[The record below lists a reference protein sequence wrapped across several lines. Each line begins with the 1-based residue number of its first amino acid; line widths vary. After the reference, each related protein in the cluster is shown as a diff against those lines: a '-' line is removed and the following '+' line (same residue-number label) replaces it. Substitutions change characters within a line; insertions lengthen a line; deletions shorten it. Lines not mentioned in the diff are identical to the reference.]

1 MFGMGI
7 LIFVCFVNVFMILFV
22 LILLFVSI
30 LFKIGILWLILNSV
44 RVEFLIRYF
53 ISLKAV
59 FLFLDFVEMNA
70 VWILINDGV
79 GFLLFVFG
87 SGVIVNGIFVFIK
100 FWIFYGLL
108 M

>member
-53 ISLKAV
+53 ISLKVV
-59 FLFLDFVEMNA
+59 FLFLDFVEMNV